1 MSMQYAMILSVD
13 ASASFDV
20 VIIKLLLKQLKII
33 DLPMHLVELIQ
44 VWLTE
49 QKYYV
54 TVNGE
59 CLMFSDLESITIQG
73 SVHMFVTLIQH
84 CRPFIVCQR

>member
-13 ASASFDV
+13 VSAAFDV

-33 DLPMHLVELIQ
+33 DLPMNLAELIQ
-44 VWLTE
+44 VWFTE

-54 TVNGE
+54 TVNGV
-59 CLMFSDLESITIQG
+59 CLMFSDLESGTVQG
-73 SVHMFVTLIQH
+73 SVVALVLYTI
-84 CRPFIVCQR
+84 FISSY